1 MSIEMMLIFF
11 VVIILFRESFL
22 YGYRTSDRILRT
34 RKGTHASAFCVTGAI
49 CYANNQALLA
59 HNLLC

>member
-22 YGYRTSDRILRT
+22 YGYCTSNAYKINQKST
-34 RKGTHASAFCVTGAI
+34 FSGAFVFWFYFA
-49 CYANNQALLA
+49 YAKTMLVR
-59 HNLLC
+59 LCE